1 MGQAESHSAAQ
12 SDLQRLNDRL
22 PILDMTL
29 PKDIAIPKMLTDA
42 IQKTQI
48 TGPTSASYQA
58 VTAWRPQH
66 LRLSTVYQTGKKI
79 NEKFTLK

>member
-48 TGPTSASYQA
+48 TGSTSASYPA

-66 LRLSTVYQTGKKI
+66 LRLSTVYQTGKKKSMK
-79 NEKFTLK
+79 NLR